1 MSPCLQLIHQLKR
14 EGVCVCVCMCVGLLG
29 RSLAAANIQLSVCW
43 LSSVIR
49 FVGLI
54 ILDTGWGQLLT
65 IDNLEM

>member
-14 EGVCVCVCMCVGLLG
+14 EGVCVFVCLLG

-43 LSSVIR
+43 LSNVRR

-54 ILDTGWGQLLT
+54 ILDTEWGQLLT
-65 IDNLEM
+65 IDNLKI